1 MATTV
6 PGAFFSL
13 LSRTGR
19 SISFP
24 KVGGALPQQA
34 KRPTKL
40 LRVLETEDAKKPYL
54 NISVQI
60 DAVVPRHLAKSL
72 P

>member
-6 PGAFFSL
+6 PGAFFL
-13 LSRTGR
+13 FCQVGHILSKGGR
-19 SISFP
+19 
-24 KVGGALPQQA
+24 ALPQQA
-34 KRPTKL
+34 KRPASSSE
-40 LRVLETEDAKKPYL
+40 VLETEVKPYL

-60 DAVVPRHLAKSL
+60 DAMDSRHLAKSL

>member
-6 PGAFFSL
+6 PGAFFFL
-13 LSRTGR
+13 FCQELGDPYPFQRW
-19 SISFP
+19 
-24 KVGGALPQQA
+24 GGALPQQA

-40 LRVLETEDAKKPYL
+40 LRVLETEVKKPYL